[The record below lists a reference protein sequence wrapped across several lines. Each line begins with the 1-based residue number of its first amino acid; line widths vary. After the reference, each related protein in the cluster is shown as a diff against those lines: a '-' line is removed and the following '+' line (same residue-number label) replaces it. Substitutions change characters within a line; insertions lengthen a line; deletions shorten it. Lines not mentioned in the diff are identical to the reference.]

1 MARKSKELE
10 EIIKIFKE
18 DEYIDEEELEKI
30 NINAEFITNIKENAI
45 YIVDERQIETVL
57 HSIESVLLSV
67 IFAILAKCNTFVEIH
82 IFMTSHYEWLNK
94 HINYE
99 NGIPSISTIKR
110 VIGFINP
117 KELEEMC
124 VNIF

>member
-1 MARKSKELE
+1 MARKTKELE

-67 IFAILAKCNTFVEIH
+67 IFAILAK
-82 IFMTSHYEWLNK
+82 
-94 HINYE
+94 
-99 NGIPSISTIKR
+99 
-110 VIGFINP
+110 
-117 KELEEMC
+117 
-124 VNIF
+124 